1 MNLIFTLILLFSIV
15 LTSFLNPNSA
25 LKAMTDGAS
34 KSVALGINLIAIY
47 AVWSGFLQVAQDSG
61 LCNKI
66 ANLLRPIIKK
76 FFKPKN
82 KNTENQI
89 AVNLSA
95 NLLGMGGIA
104 TPSGIDSVKLLYDEK
119 NYDGANILLII
130 ASTSIQILPT
140 TVISLRQSFNSLSP
154 FDIFLPSL
162 ISTVIS
168 TVLGISIYFLTKK
181 RVKK

>member
-1 MNLIFTLILLFSIV
+1 
-15 LTSFLNPNSA
+15 
-25 LKAMTDGAS
+25 
-34 KSVALGINLIAIY
+34 
-47 AVWSGFLQVAQDSG
+47 
-61 LCNKI
+61 
-66 ANLLRPIIKK
+66 
-76 FFKPKN
+76 
-82 KNTENQI
+82 
-89 AVNLSA
+89 
-95 NLLGMGGIA
+95 MGGIA

-168 TVLGISIYFLTKK
+168 TVLGISLYILTKK